1 MTSDKERLD
10 WIQNSYDMCKIEL
23 LVLMKANAE
32 LEAEN
37 ARITDAYK
45 LLIDKLNE
53 KDDNE
58 INISP

>member
-1 MTSDKERLD
+1 MKIVPADVAIKALEECKE
-10 WIQNSYDMCKIEL
+10 I
-23 LVLMKANAE
+23 VAE

-45 LLIDKLNE
+45 LLIDKLNKE
-53 KDDNE
+53 DDNE